1 MSVVLR
7 DMRDFKRFLARPGAV
22 IEIVRNTFIERQPAP
37 TQEAYRAKGMLAP
50 RHLQSMTRKAAIFR
64 LEGHPGTVW
73 LYWDKGAR
81 GWRFDGDTVTVP
93 LNTGLGPPDAVTYR
107 CRYAAGAEPEERPR
121 RAQRRK
127 IPKDLFEAA
136 PA

>member
-7 DMRDFKRFLARPGAV
+7 DMRDFKRFLGRSGAV
-22 IEIVRNTFIERQPAP
+22 IEIVRNTFIERQPAA
-37 TQEAYRAKGMLAP
+37 TREAYRDKGMLAP
-50 RHLQSMTRKAAIFR
+50 RHLHSMTRKAAIFR
-64 LEGHPGTVW
+64 LEGYPGTVW

-81 GWRFDGDTVTVP
+81 GWRFEGDTVTVP

-107 CRYAAGAEPEERPR
+107 CRFADGVEPEERAGKTER
-121 RAQRRK
+121 RRV
-127 IPKDLFEAA
+127 PMDLFEAA

>member
-7 DMRDFKRFLARPGAV
+7 DMRDFKRFLSRPGAV
-22 IEIVRNTFIERQPAP
+22 IEIVRNTFVERQPAA

-50 RHLQSMTRKAAIFR
+50 RHLQSTTRKAAIFR

-81 GWRFDGDTVTVP
+81 GWRFEGDTVTVP

-107 CRYAAGAEPEERPR
+107 CRYADGAGPEQRPGRAQGRRIPAEP
-121 RAQRRK
+121 
-127 IPKDLFEAA
+127 FGAA

>member
-7 DMRDFKRFLARPGAV
+7 DMRDFKRFLSRPGAV
-22 IEIVRNTFIERQPAP
+22 IEIVRNTFVERQPAA

-50 RHLQSMTRKAAIFR
+50 RHLQSMSRKAAIFR

-81 GWRFDGDTVTVP
+81 GWRFEGDTVTVP
-93 LNTGLGPPDAVTYR
+93 LDTGLGPPDAVTYR
-107 CRYAAGAEPEERPR
+107 CRYADGCEPETRTGR
-121 RAQRRK
+121 QQRRR
-127 IPKDLFEAA
+127 IPADLFEAA

>member
-7 DMRDFKRFLARPGAV
+7 DMRDFKRFLGRPGAV
-22 IEIVRNTFIERQPAP
+22 IEIVRNTFIERQPPA

-50 RHLQSMTRKAAIFR
+50 RHLQSTTRKAAIFR

-81 GWRFDGDTVTVP
+81 GWRFAGDTVTVP
-93 LNTGLGPPDAVTYR
+93 LDTGLGPPDAVTYR
-107 CRYAAGAEPEERPR
+107 CRYADGYEPEARAGQ
-121 RAQRRK
+121 AQRHR
-127 IPKDLFEAA
+127 PAADLFEAA